1 MFKQKKENLC
11 IAADALISAVL
22 MIVGYIFTFTGG
34 ADSLSVIFG
43 IGSIAVPIILILY
56 AFLRKKLLLSTSLGL
71 KTMIIAYGAIT
82 SIKGALEYN
91 AVGFA
96 EIVIAAV
103 ALIFLLMTLLSLNGF
118 SLRNG
123 SILSMILFAIGTVVI
138 CINVYE
144 SISMAAEM
152 KTFFGTNYYVS
163 MLLQSLADVFLW
175 GAIFLIGFFNRKK

>member
-11 IAADALISAVL
+11 IAADAFISAVL
-22 MIVGYIFTFTGG
+22 MIVGYIFTFNGG
-34 ADSLSVIFG
+34 ADSLSIILG
-43 IGSIAVPIILILY
+43 IGSIAVPIFLILY
-56 AFLRKKLLLSTSLGL
+56 AFLQKKLLLTTSLGI
-71 KTMIIAYGAIT
+71 KTIIIAYGAIA

-96 EIVIAAV
+96 EIVILALAV
-103 ALIFLLMTLLSLNGF
+103 IFLLMTLLSLKDLSFKKCG
-118 SLRNG
+118 SLP
-123 SILSMILFAIGTVVI
+123 MIFFVIGTIVI

-163 MLLQSLADVFLW
+163 VLLQSLADIFLW
-175 GAIFLIGFFNRKK
+175 VAISLIGFFNRKK

>member
-1 MFKQKKENLC
+1 
-11 IAADALISAVL
+11 

-34 ADSLSVIFG
+34 ADSLSVILG
-43 IGSIAVPIILILY
+43 IGSIAGPIILILY
-56 AFLRKKLLLSTSLGL
+56 AFLWKKLLLTTSLGL

-118 SLRNG
+118 FLRNG

-144 SISMAAEM
+144 SISLAAEM

-163 MLLQSLADVFLW
+163 MLLQSLADIFLW
-175 GAIFLIGFFNRKK
+175 VSILLIGFFNRKK

>member
-11 IAADALISAVL
+11 IAADAFISAVL
-22 MIVGYIFTFTGG
+22 MIMGYIFTFNGG
-34 ADSLSVIFG
+34 ADSLSVILG
-43 IGSIAVPIILILY
+43 IGSIAVPIFLILY
-56 AFLRKKLLLSTSLGL
+56 AFLQKKLLLTTSLGI
-71 KTMIIAYGAIT
+71 KTIIIAYGAIT

-96 EIVIAAV
+96 EIVILALAV
-103 ALIFLLMTLLSLNGF
+103 IFLLMTLLSLKGF
-118 SLRNG
+118 SFRNG

-163 MLLQSLADVFLW
+163 VVLQTLEDIFLWVAVFLV
-175 GAIFLIGFFNRKK
+175 GFFNRKK